1 MALVDNKI
9 AIVTGGGAGIGRAA
23 AERLAKDG
31 YGVLIADM
39 SEVDGRAAAEVIT
52 SAGGDAMFVPTNV
65 AKPADAEAMA
75 DAALKRWGRID
86 VLVANAGIQDG
97 GDLLST
103 AEADWDRI
111 LAVNLKGAGF
121 CCRAVLP
128 SLRVQ
133 GGAIVITSSINAV
146 RAVPDMAIY
155 DASKAAVLGLMRSL
169 ACRHGTEGIRVN
181 AICPGAT
188 LTDFHLR
195 RAASKGVSA
204 GQIRQQTKGYGLL
217 GRVAEPAEIAAVIA
231 FLAGDDASFV
241 TGQAILVDGGASVI
255 AGK

>member
-1 MALVDNKI
+1 MALVDKKV

-23 AERLAKDG
+23 VERLARDG
-31 YGVLIADM
+31 YGVLVADV
-39 SEVDGRAAAEVIT
+39 SETDGKAAAAVVVA
-52 SAGGDAMFVPTNV
+52 AGGDAVFMATNV
-65 AKPADAEAMA
+65 AKQADAEAMA
-75 DAALKRWGRID
+75 GMALKRWGRVD

-111 LAVNLKGAGF
+111 LAVNLKGVGF
-121 CCRAVLP
+121 CCRAVIP
-128 SLRVQ
+128 AMQ
-133 GGAIVITSSINAV
+133 GRGG
-146 RAVPDMAIY
+146 AVPDMAMY
-155 DASKAAVLGLMRSL
+155 DASKAGVLGLMRSL
-169 ACRHGTEGIRVN
+169 ACRHGRDGIRVN

-195 RAASKGVSA
+195 RAAAKGVTA
-204 GQIRQQTKGYGLL
+204 EQIRQQTRGYGLL
-217 GRVAEPAEIAAVIA
+217 GRVAEPAEIASVIA

-241 TGQAILVDGGASVI
+241 TGQAILVDGGASVV